1 MGQNFYVSEDFWQRD
16 FAAASER
23 AALAAGKRS
32 HLYINGYPDGRVAY
46 LGLNRQFNSFLNAIW
61 SQPGWKFRPPQ
72 TLAEVGLVLELLLN
86 AIGTLFKISDY
97 AAPYIGG
104 PVQTLQLP

>member
-61 SQPGWKFRPPQ
+61 SQPGWKFRRRRRSRRSASCWNCYSMP
-72 TLAEVGLVLELLLN
+72 
-86 AIGTLFKISDY
+86 
-97 AAPYIGG
+97 
-104 PVQTLQLP
+104 